1 MSIEKLIGILVLGL
15 MVFSSLF
22 AVFLIFTDV
31 LKISA
36 EEVHSIIEIDNSSI
50 YIEDNTFYIIGPEDK
65 PIKFDP
71 NGDMFDFTHQSTVYV
86 KFTKRKPNFLYE
98 GSDWTI
104 DGIVKV
110 DNQKGNSTTTS
121 EE

>member
-1 MSIEKLIGILVLGL
+1 MNLDKLIGILFLIVMLL
-15 MVFSSLF
+15 LSLF
-22 AVFLIFTDV
+22 AVFLIVHD
-31 LKISA
+31 ISMVNA

-110 DNQKGNSTTTS
+110 DNQKGNDDL
-121 EE
+121 